1 MNKEIS
7 RHEFFQETKKLLKSS
22 ESNYMHG
29 RTYIGQKKLIEV
41 HRKITEFLGDNLPGV
56 RARCPTKY

>member
-1 MNKEIS
+1 MTKIT
-7 RHEFFQETKKLLKSS
+7 RHEFFQEMKKLLKSS

-41 HRKITEFLGDNLPGV
+41 HRGITEFLGDNLPNSD
-56 RARCPTKY
+56 RKY

>member
-1 MNKEIS
+1 MNKEIT

-41 HRKITEFLGDNLPGV
+41 HRKITEFLGDNLPNSP
-56 RARCPTKY
+56 RKY